1 MNLSVYIWKDSG
13 GVDHLCDFQLNEL
26 TQNRIYL
33 SQIESMFLYFDPESL
48 YSEPP
53 IWRTSRYNELNIWSI
68 EFWLTNSL

>member
-26 TQNRIYL
+26 TQNRVYL

-53 IWRTSRYNELNIWSI
+53 I
-68 EFWLTNSL
+68 